1 MRYCLFFYWRNFIC
15 ARNKFLWINKITSL
29 RDLRNVPNY
38 FFLWEVN
45 LKDLTSSQIE
55 KTSSQYC
62 FDTLTNT
69 KLRMFFKGEK
79 DSFSSDDWASV
90 FYFLNINLIGL
101 RSQNISENKK
111 KWCNFASS
119 IFDVATNLIFISS
132 MLALRSLIP
141 NAASFIPREIL
152 WENTRMKHVFLSKLS
167 KASCPESSHFHS
179 SSRPWRSRDRSNK
192 CRRYSVVT
200 GSVRGSFL

>member
-69 KLRMFFKGEK
+69 KLRMFFKGENN
-79 DSFSSDDWASV
+79 SFSSDDWASV

-101 RSQNISENKK
+101 RSQNISEDKK
-111 KWCNFASS
+111 KQCNFSSS
-119 IFDVATNLIFISS
+119 IFDVATNLILYFVY
-132 MLALRSLIP
+132 AGTP
-141 NAASFIPREIL
+141 Q
-152 WENTRMKHVFLSKLS
+152 
-167 KASCPESSHFHS
+167 SHPQCCLLHS
-179 SSRPWRSRDRSNK
+179 SRNIMRKHKDETCIFVQIVKSIMSWIQPLQFIISTLEEQRQK
-192 CRRYSVVT
+192 
-200 GSVRGSFL
+200 